1 MGSLRI
7 ADIAVLVAYMVII
20 IAIGAWTSIK
30 IKSSGDFFMPRKFGK
45 IMMTMFSFGS
55 GTHSDQAVYVA
66 SKSYTN
72 GLSGIWYEWLW
83 LFATPFY
90 WLIAPVMRR
99 LRAITTA
106 DVFENRY
113 NSSVAILFAVSGI
126 LNLVV
131 CIGLMLKGSGVVI
144 SSSIGGALNPNYVI
158 IIMTAIF
165 VLYGVAGG
173 LAAAIVTDF
182 IQGVLTIIFS
192 FMLLPLVM
200 EAIGGMEGLR
210 QGLAN
215 SPNMLSLVAPEEIGF
230 FYIAIISLN
239 ALAGI
244 VTQPHTMGNCAAGK
258 TEMEGRV
265 GFMTGP
271 FIKRFCT
278 IPWCLTGLAAV
289 VYFAGKEIAPD
300 HVYGAVASEF
310 LPKLMPG
317 VLGIFIAAIL
327 ASVMSTCD
335 ALMISSSALFTE
347 NIYTKCYPGKSQ
359 KHYILVGRIAA
370 IAVVAG
376 SLIFAYYLESLV
388 KGLEIFWKVSS
399 MMAVAFWMGLF
410 WRRATS
416 AGAWASTIGFALAWY
431 LTSRP
436 YLANFLSQ
444 YPIAHSMR
452 FIIDTG
458 KGPEIYLPW
467 QLIAQLG
474 GGLIIGIIVSL
485 LTRPINE
492 KKLDNFYALI
502 RTPIQPG
509 EVITKSCTLPE
520 GVVVPPKRCIFPD
533 SSLEIM
539 IPSKTSVIGFLAG
552 WLAVAVIIYI
562 VYLIAR
568 G

>member
-1 MGSLRI
+1 MGSLHI

-45 IMMTMFSFGS
+45 IMMTMFSFGT

-66 SKSYTN
+66 SKTYTN

-113 NSSVAILFAVSGI
+113 NSSVAMLFALSGI

-131 CIGLMLKGSGVVI
+131 CIGLMLKGSSVVI
-144 SSSIGGALNPNYVI
+144 SSSIDGLLSPSYVM
-158 IIMTAIF
+158 IIMTVVF
-165 VLYGVAGG
+165 VIYGVAGG

-192 FMLLPLVM
+192 FMLLPLVLN
-200 EAIGGMEGLR
+200 AIGGMEGLR
-210 QGLAN
+210 QGLAH
-215 SPNMLSLVAPEEIGF
+215 SPEMLSLVAPQEIGF

-265 GFMTGP
+265 GFMTGT
-271 FIKRFCT
+271 FIKRICT

-289 VYFAGKEIAPD
+289 VYFAGRQLHPD
-300 HVYGAVASEF
+300 SVYGTVAGEF
-310 LPKLMPG
+310 LPGLMPG
-317 VLGIFIAAIL
+317 VLGVFIAAIL

-347 NIYTKCYPGKSQ
+347 NLYTKCIPGKSQ
-359 KHYILVGRIAA
+359 KHYILVGRIASV
-370 IAVVAG
+370 AVVAV
-376 SLIFAYYLESLV
+376 SLIYAYWLESLV

-399 MMAVAFWMGLF
+399 MMAIAFWMGLF

-416 AGAWASTIGFALAWY
+416 AGAWASTLGFAAAWF
-431 LTSRP
+431 LTSHSC
-436 YLANFLSQ
+436 LANFLTRYQ
-444 YPIAHSMR
+444 IAHSMR

-474 GGLIIGIIVSL
+474 GGLLVGIIVSL
-485 LTRPINE
+485 LTRPANE

-509 EVITKSCTLPE
+509 EVITKACTLPQ
-520 GVVVPPKRCIFPD
+520 GVIVPPKRCIFPNT
-533 SSLEIM
+533 SLEFM
-539 IPSKTSVIGFLAG
+539 VPSKTSVIGFLAG
-552 WLAVAVIIYI
+552 WLGVAAIIYA
-562 VYLIAR
+562 VYLIAK